1 MEITPAAAGGQVS
14 PAAAGGQVSKARR
27 SRQVASWAS
36 LACVAVLLTACNSS
50 TSSVASSTS
59 SAAPR
64 PGHRPDRAAGT
75 PSTSAPITGPTT
87 PPSTPAS
94 SPSLAAAPTGAGTF
108 LAAEQSL
115 NGTLLH
121 EPACG
126 GFGCALSGDSTA
138 FLFHMTWTTWSGS
151 EAVGT
156 GTYKLDDCNPD
167 CAGGHVYSVATVVT
181 LSQPVKV
188 CSSSGT
194 RWVWTHALVH
204 VPRRPAQGPAG
215 PERPA
220 EPLDLLPPDHRR
232 PANLRELAT
241 SLPTPAV
248 PPPIGADAAMK
259 HWVVIAAPMEHWCRS
274 R

>member
-1 MEITPAAAGGQVS
+1 MEITPAAPGGQAS
-14 PAAAGGQVSKARR
+14 PAAAGGQASKARR

-50 TSSVASSTS
+50 TSSAASSTNSAAS
-59 SAAPR
+59 SAAGTASSPST
-64 PGHRPDRAAGT
+64 AAAPAGSIAAPGT
-75 PSTSAPITGPTT
+75 PATSPGTATV
-87 PPSTPAS
+87 
-94 SPSLAAAPTGAGTF
+94 SPSLAAAPTGAATF

-138 FLFHMTWTTWSGS
+138 FLFHMTWSTWSGS
-151 EAVGT
+151 EAVGS
-156 GTYKLDDCNPD
+156 GSYKLDDCNPD

-194 RWVWTHALVH
+194 RWVWSHASFTFPGGL
-204 VPRRPAQGPAG
+204 PQALQGQNAPQN
-215 PERPA
+215 PWTFS
-220 EPLDLLPPDHRR
+220 PL
-232 PANLRELAT
+232 
-241 SLPTPAV
+241 
-248 PPPIGADAAMK
+248 
-259 HWVVIAAPMEHWCRS
+259 IAAARQTCG
-274 R
+274 

>member
-1 MEITPAAAGGQVS
+1 MEITPAAAGGQAS
-14 PAAAGGQVSKARR
+14 PAAAGGQANKARR

-50 TSSVASSTS
+50 TSSAASSPATT
-59 SAAPR
+59 
-64 PGHRPDRAAGT
+64 AGT
-75 PSTSAPITGPTT
+75 PSTSAPISGPTTPPATAGTSGPVTGPTA

-94 SPSLAAAPTGAGTF
+94 SPSLAAAPTEAGTF

-138 FLFHMTWTTWSGS
+138 FLFHMTWTTWSGT

-167 CAGGHVYSVATVVT
+167 CAGGHVYSVATMVT

-188 CSSSGT
+188 CASSGT
-194 RWVWTHALVH
+194 RWV
-204 VPRRPAQGPAG
+204 
-215 PERPA
+215 
-220 EPLDLLPPDHRR
+220 
-232 PANLRELAT
+232 
-241 SLPTPAV
+241 
-248 PPPIGADAAMK
+248 
-259 HWVVIAAPMEHWCRS
+259 
-274 R
+274 